1 MSSPSNLPRRS
12 FLKTLGAGAAAGL
25 AFPYFARNAHAAAP
39 SKVLRHASFGA
50 SGMAWSDIQ
59 AITGNDFVKLV
70 AVADVDLN
78 KVAEVKARFPDIRIY
93 QDWRQLLDK
102 EANNIDSVNVSVPDH
117 MHAPIGY
124 SAMQLGKHVYGQKPL
139 AHDIYE
145 TRKLT
150 EIAREKK
157 LITQM
162 GIQIHSMKVYRQAVA
177 IVQSGAIG
185 KVKEVHTWSNKKWG
199 DVGAP
204 PARTDA
210 IPSSLDWNLWLGT
223 AADRPFVAGH
233 YHPGNWRKRLDFG
246 TGTFGD
252 MGCHIFDPV
261 FDAVALTAPISVR
274 SEGPAPDQWNWAINA
289 VIRYVFPGTKY
300 TAGNTVPVTWYDGDA
315 RPPAEIRALIAAAKP
330 SEITQVDDAGKAVK
344 KKRASSGEPEQG
356 SIIIGT
362 EGVLSVPHIATPKLF
377 PEIKFK
383 DYKIPDIAGTN
394 HWADWAEAIVGGPGK
409 PSAHFGYAG
418 PLTESVLLG
427 SVAVRFPQTTLQW
440 NVAKLSFDNEK
451 RANQYLRRTY
461 RKGFEVAGL

>member
-1 MSSPSNLPRRS
+1 MKSPQLPRRT
-12 FLKTLGAGAAAGL
+12 FLKTLGTGAAAGL
-25 AFPYFARNAHAAAP
+25 AIPFFARNAHAAAP

-59 AITGNDFVKLV
+59 AIMGNPFVKLV

-78 KVAEVKARFPDIRIY
+78 KVANVKAAYPDIRIY

-102 EANNIDSVNVSVPDH
+102 EAKNIDSVNVSVPDH

-139 AHDIYE
+139 AHNIYE
-145 TRKLT
+145 TRMLT
-150 EIAREKK
+150 TIAREKG
-157 LITQM
+157 LVTQM
-162 GIQIHSMKVYRQAVA
+162 GIQIHSQKVYRQAVA

-204 PARTDA
+204 PSRTDPLPA
-210 IPSSLDWNLWLGT
+210 NFDWNLWLGT
-223 AADRPFVAGH
+223 AAERPYVTGH

-261 FDAVALTAPISVR
+261 FNALALTAPLSLR
-274 SEGPAPDQWNWAINA
+274 SIGPAPDQWNWAVNA
-289 VIRYVFPGTKY
+289 NIRYVFPGTAF
-300 TAGNTVPVTWYDGDA
+300 TADKTVAVTWYDGDA
-315 RPPAEIRALIAAAKP
+315 RPPAEIRALIASTKP
-330 SEITQVDDAGKAVK
+330 ISSTTVDDTGRPGKK
-344 KKRASSGEPEQG
+344 QRQSEPDQG

-362 EGVLSVPHIATPKLF
+362 EGILLIPHIATPKLF
-377 PEIKFK
+377 PEVKFA
-383 DYKIPDIAGTN
+383 DYKLPDVTGTH
-394 HWADWAEAIVGGPGK
+394 HWTDWAEAIVGGPGK

-418 PLTESVLLG
+418 PLTEAVLLG
-427 SVAVRFPQTTLQW
+427 SIAARFPQTTLNW
-440 NVAKLSFDNEK
+440 NAAKLTFENEK
-451 RANQYLRRTY
+451 SANQYVRRTY